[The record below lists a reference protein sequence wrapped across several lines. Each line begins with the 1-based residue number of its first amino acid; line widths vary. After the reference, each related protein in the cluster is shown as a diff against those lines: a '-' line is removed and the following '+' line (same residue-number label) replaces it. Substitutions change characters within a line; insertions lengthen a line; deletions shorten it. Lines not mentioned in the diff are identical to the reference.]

1 MLKILTQDKYD
12 AMHDVR
18 RCTDHF
24 LIRLL
29 FVSNDI
35 QTFICHSRYK
45 LLKKIT
51 IMKYLTCVILR
62 IISLYEK

>member
-45 LLKKIT
+45 LLKKNHN
-51 IMKYLTCVILR
+51 YE
-62 IISLYEK
+62 ISDVCHIKNNFAL

>member
-45 LLKKIT
+45 LLKK
-51 IMKYLTCVILR
+51 KSQL
-62 IISLYEK
+62 